1 MGASKMLDTALHQLV
16 FSSTDFTA
24 LAATRLYPVLLPDDS
39 PLPAST
45 YQRISTTALYTLNDR
60 VNVTKCR
67 MQFDTW
73 AKTYLD
79 AKNLMKAINDV
90 LDSYSGTL
98 SDGTH
103 IFGIQLYS
111 CSDRFESAAHIYG
124 VTADYVIQ
132 YADPVS

>member
-1 MGASKMLDTALHQLV
+1 MLEAGLHQLIA
-16 FSSTDFTA
+16 SSPDFIA
-24 LAATRLYPVLLPDDS
+24 LASTRLYPVLLPTVS
-39 PLPAST
+39 PLPAAT
-45 YQRISTTALYTLNDR
+45 YQRITTGALYALQNR

-73 AKTYLD
+73 ATDYGD
-79 AKNLMKAINDV
+79 AKALMNAINSV

-98 SDGTH
+98 SDGTQ

-111 CSDRFESAAHIYG
+111 CSDRYEPEALLYG

-132 YADPVS
+132 YAHTS